1 MARNEKR
8 RMFILITPVCVA
20 NNFIKRGKAEDI
32 EITPLKLQK
41 LIYFL
46 FAEYLR
52 RTDDTLFT
60 ERFETWTL
68 GPVVP
73 SVYAEF
79 SSYGKKPIETFASDS
94 QGNSYIVTE
103 IGVFKQCI
111 DKIWCQYKDFSGEQL
126 SHLTH
131 RPGTAWSIAKEK
143 QSRYLDLGDIKN
155 EQEQFA

>member
-46 FAEYLR
+46 FAEYLK
-52 RTDDTLFT
+52 RTGNTLFT
-60 ERFETWTL
+60 EKFETWTR

-79 SSYGKKPIETFASDS
+79 SSYGKNPIETYASDS

-103 IGVFKQCI
+103 TGVFKQCI
-111 DKIWCQYKDFSGEQL
+111 DKIWCQYKDYSGEYL
-126 SHLTH
+126 SRLTH
-131 RPGTAWSIAKEK
+131 QSGTAWSKAKEA
-143 QSRYLDLGDIKN
+143 QSRYLDLEDIKN
-155 EQEQFA
+155 EPDPIA